1 MRRFKHPIA
10 TTFALLSLTAGITCI
25 LVNKMTYSP
34 HPGVPTPLG
43 WTGTALVAVALLT
56 PLWVALFRLVHRCY
70 REVMD
75 CVWIV
80 RRGVLNP
87 IQVRQEF
94 IETMGREPTIAEVN
108 DLHQLIESEYHQAMQ
123 KLVIFAGIVL
133 GGAWFFHRTSHH
145 ASPATPLSN
154 VTSLQGRR

>member
-1 MRRFKHPIA
+1 VRRFKHPIA
-10 TTFALLSLTAGITCI
+10 TPFALLSLTTGITCI
-25 LVNKMTYSP
+25 LVNKMTYGP
-34 HPGVPTPLG
+34 HPSVPTPLG

-87 IQVRQEF
+87 IQLREEF
-94 IETMGREPTIAEVN
+94 IETMGREPTIAEVH
-108 DLHQLIESEYHQAMQ
+108 DLLEMIQSEYNQAI
-123 KLVIFAGIVL
+123 LTLGAVV
-133 GGAWFFHRTSHH
+133 GGAVIGARAVRGKPLLQRAAINLLPPRTR
-145 ASPATPLSN
+145 P
-154 VTSLQGRR
+154 